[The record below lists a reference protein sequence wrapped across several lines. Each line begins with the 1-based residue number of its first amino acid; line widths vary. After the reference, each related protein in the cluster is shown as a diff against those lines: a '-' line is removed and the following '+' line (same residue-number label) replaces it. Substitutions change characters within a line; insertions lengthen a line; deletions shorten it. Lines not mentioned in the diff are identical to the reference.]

1 MANTLCPARNKEI
14 RERLE
19 RLKAFS
25 VLKGMRGQERGD
37 IDAFV
42 DLVVRVSHLLATFP
56 EIRELDINPVRVFG
70 EGSGVMA
77 LDARMHLC

>member
-1 MANTLCPARNKEI
+1 MSRARYSYDAVREVKLWKSCFTL
-14 RERLE
+14 
-19 RLKAFS
+19 
-25 VLKGMRGQERGD
+25 LKGMRGQERGD

-56 EIRELDINPVRVFG
+56 EIRELDINPVWVFG

-77 LDARMHLC
+77 LDARMRLC

>member
-1 MANTLCPARNKEI
+1 MSRARYPYDAARELKLWKSCFTL
-14 RERLE
+14 
-19 RLKAFS
+19 
-25 VLKGMRGQERGD
+25 LKGMRGQERGD

-77 LDARMHLC
+77 LDARMRLC

>member
-1 MANTLCPARNKEI
+1 
-14 RERLE
+14 
-19 RLKAFS
+19 
-25 VLKGMRGQERGD
+25 MRGQERGD

-77 LDARMHLC
+77 LDARMRLC